1 MASWEPDEIDFEDEY
16 DKAETKD
23 DADLD
28 TSMTILNES
37 IREQEE
43 LQEKLN
49 RAEWLSIN
57 KDQIAK
63 LGQQIALNEKKQG
76 EYIMRASK
84 TIISILHRGFNKI
97 KEDGRVMI
105 IDEKSAEKLYNKLR
119 SVESDEHTYKI
130 AFENESGTYKDI
142 LSPTNRWLAP
152 NAYLKIFGKK
162 FMKDIG
168 FDVDKPRTGTKRKI
182 PKKRIKQIEMYVD
195 EIDDNR
201 KQFTARELNELPTT
215 SENNQDNIML
225 QDIITKNEIA
235 TDNSIKL
242 IETSLTETG
251 AEASTQTGGLTLR
264 ELEGLDKELRTISG
278 SLRSAIAKAMAKQ
291 VDINR
296 ENRKLEE
303 MVNDETYSDE
313 QREEVRARLQ
323 RFQGEQKAISDQIRI
338 LKGRYSNQ
346 IYQIRESIMKFLDKE
361 TGTLG
366 ERIRTLFKEQGITI
380 VSILT
385 ALGMTIGVLIEAL
398 LGGPSTTSTP
408 TPQSTTTSDK
418 KGGAREWIKNK
429 LKALSQLL
437 GKLADKALASLPGI
451 IGSILSWIL
460 NRAKEVVGWL
470 SQNLWALITGVGVL
484 IYTYFITKT
493 RRR

>member
-1 MASWEPDEIDFEDEY
+1 MATWEPDEIDFEDQY
-16 DKAETKD
+16 DKTD
-23 DADLD
+23 PIGDANLD
-28 TSMTILNES
+28 ESINELNRS

-43 LQEKLN
+43 LER
-49 RAEWLSIN
+49 RAEWKSTN
-57 KDQIAK
+57 KDERTK
-63 LGQQIALNEKKQG
+63 LEQQIVCNKKKQV

-84 TIISILHRGFNKI
+84 TILSILHRGFDKI
-97 KEDGRVMI
+97 KQDGKVMVL
-105 IDEKSAEKLYNKLR
+105 DEKSAEKLYSRLHLVK
-119 SVESDEHTYKI
+119 SDERTYKI
-130 AFENESGTYKDI
+130 AFEKERGKYEDI
-142 LSPTNRWLAP
+142 LSPGNRWLEP
-152 NAYLKIFGKK
+152 NAYLRIFGKK

-168 FDVDKPRTGTKRKI
+168 FDVHRPRTGTKSKI
-182 PKKRIKQIEMYVD
+182 PKKRMKQIEQYVD

-201 KQFTARELNELPTT
+201 KQLASELNKLPK
-215 SENNQDNIML
+215 SEDTQDNIIL
-225 QDIITKNEIA
+225 QDIVNKNEIA

-242 IETSLTETG
+242 IETSLTEIG

-291 VDINR
+291 VDIDK

-323 RFQGEQKAISDQIRI
+323 RFQDEQKAINEQIRI

-385 ALGMTIGVLIEAL
+385 AVGMAIGVLIEAL
-398 LGGPSTTSTP
+398 LGGPSTSTP

-437 GKLADKALASLPGI
+437 GKLADKSLASLPGI

-484 IYTYFITKT
+484 VYTYFMTKT
-493 RRR
+493 KRR